1 MTFFSKEC
9 MLPERDGTSPAQIYT
24 FEGVYEQRKC
34 SHRERATLPA
44 PQMSE

>member
-1 MTFFSKEC
+1 MTSFFKERV
-9 MLPERDGTSPAQIYT
+9 LPGRDCTSPAQIYML
-24 FEGVYEQRKC
+24 EAAYEQRKC